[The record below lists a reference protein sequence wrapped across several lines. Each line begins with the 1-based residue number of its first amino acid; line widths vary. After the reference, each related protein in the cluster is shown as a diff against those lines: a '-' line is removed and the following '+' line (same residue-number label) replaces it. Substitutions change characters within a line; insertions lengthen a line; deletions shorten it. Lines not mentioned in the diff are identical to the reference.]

1 MTDFF
6 DLTSVDTITKEDL
19 LHIGE
24 ENVAYIRELSITD
37 FENLYPGI
45 LDADMP
51 YKLFA
56 LLGADGE
63 PLMISDDRSV
73 AEANADEYD
82 LEMVSLH

>member
-6 DLTSVDTITKEDL
+6 NVPTQDTITQEEL

-24 ENVAYIRELSITD
+24 ENVAYIRELSVSD
-37 FENLYPGI
+37 FEILYPGI
-45 LDADMP
+45 LDGETP

-63 PLMISDDRSV
+63 PLMISDDRSL
-73 AEANADEYD
+73 AEANADEHD

>member
-1 MTDFF
+1 MTDFL
-6 DLTSVDTITKEDL
+6 DLTSTDTITKEDL
-19 LHIGE
+19 LHIGG
-24 ENVAYIRELSITD
+24 ENVAYIRELSVSD
-37 FENLYPGI
+37 FESIYPGI
-45 LDADMP
+45 LDGDLP

-63 PLMISDDRSV
+63 PLMISDERAI

>member
-1 MTDFF
+1 MTSFIDV
-6 DLTSVDTITKEDL
+6 TAMDTITKEDL

-24 ENVAYIRELSITD
+24 ENIAYIRELSVSD
-37 FENLYPGI
+37 FETLYPGI
-45 LDADMP
+45 LSGEMP

-63 PLMISDDRSV
+63 PLMISDDRSL
-73 AEANADEYD
+73 AEANANEHD

>member
-1 MTDFF
+1 MDHFMNEGSN
-6 DLTSVDTITKEDL
+6 DKISEEEL

-24 ENVAYIRELSITD
+24 EAYAYIRELSADD
-37 FENLYPGI
+37 FENLYPGV
-45 LDADMP
+45 LEGDVP
-51 YKLFA
+51 FKLYA

-73 AEANADEYD
+73 AEANASEND

>member
-6 DLTSVDTITKEDL
+6 DVTDMDTITKEDL

-24 ENVAYIRELSITD
+24 EHVAYIRELSVSD
-37 FENLYPGI
+37 FETLYPGI
-45 LDADMP
+45 LDGELP

-63 PLMISDDRSV
+63 PLMISDDRSA
-73 AEANADEYD
+73 AEANADEHD

>member
-1 MTDFF
+1 MFNSYDENYP
-6 DLTSVDTITKEDL
+6 DVISKEDL

-24 ENVAYIRELSITD
+24 EAVAYIRELSATD
-37 FENLYPGI
+37 FETLYPGV
-45 LDADMP
+45 LDGDVP
-51 YKLFA
+51 FKLYA

-73 AEANADEYD
+73 AEANASEHD